1 MKHIPEAYKAREEA
15 IAAQSFYHTMH
26 AQNWQD
32 LQAQIAGVSPAMVRR
47 ALSHAGQGDIEDFL
61 ALISPA
67 AEPYLEQMAALSHQ
81 LTLRRFGKVM
91 ALYVPLYLSNACSNS
106 CVYCG
111 YSHQNKLL
119 RKTLTPQ
126 EIRDEA
132 QSIKALGF
140 EHILLLT
147 GEAPDEAGFNYLLE
161 AVKMLKDIFP
171 QISIEVQPMD
181 SYEYAELGQNGLNSV
196 YVYQETYNETGYP
209 KYHLQGMKR
218 NYRYRL
224 ETPDRIGAAGIHRIG
239 LGALLGLEDWRVESL
254 CVAMHL
260 RHLQKLY
267 WQSKYSV
274 AFPRLRPH
282 VGLFEPKY
290 AVNERN
296 LLQIITAYRI
306 FDENVEMSL
315 TTRESAYFR
324 NNAFTLGITSMS
336 AGSHTEPG
344 GYAHA
349 NKELEQFAISDAR
362 SADEVS
368 AFLRAHG
375 YEPIWKDWDQVLQ

>member
-1 MKHIPEAYKAREEA
+1 MKHIPEPYKAREAE

-26 AQNWQD
+26 THNWQD
-32 LQAQIAGVSPAMVRR
+32 LQAQIAGVTPAMVRR
-47 ALSHAGQGDIEDFL
+47 ALSHAGHGDVEDFI
-61 ALISPA
+61 ALISPT

-81 LTLRRFGKVM
+81 ITLRRFGKVM
-91 ALYVPLYLSNACSNS
+91 SLYVPLYLSNACSNS

-119 RKTLTPQ
+119 RKTLTAQ
-126 EIRDEA
+126 EILAEA

-147 GEAPDEAGFNYLLE
+147 GEAPDEAGFAYLLE
-161 AVKMLKDIFP
+161 AVKMLKNTFP

-196 YVYQETYNETGYP
+196 YVYQETYNEEMYP
-209 KYHLQGMKR
+209 HYHLQGMKR

-224 ETPDRIGAAGIHRIG
+224 ETPDRVGAAGIHRIG

-267 WQSKYSV
+267 WQSKYAV

-282 VGLFEPKY
+282 VGLFNPKFT
-290 AVNERN
+290 VNERN

-344 GYAHA
+344 GYAHE

-362 SADEVS
+362 SPKEVS